1 MQQLFEVLVHVTDTA
16 HFLHYQH
23 ISPNLQRSDLP
34 RQVEYIKTVRNDN
47 SALEIDTSPYFNI
60 QCPLSV
66 RNGTQ

>member
-34 RQVEYIKTVRNDN
+34 
-47 SALEIDTSPYFNI
+47 
-60 QCPLSV
+60 
-66 RNGTQ
+66 